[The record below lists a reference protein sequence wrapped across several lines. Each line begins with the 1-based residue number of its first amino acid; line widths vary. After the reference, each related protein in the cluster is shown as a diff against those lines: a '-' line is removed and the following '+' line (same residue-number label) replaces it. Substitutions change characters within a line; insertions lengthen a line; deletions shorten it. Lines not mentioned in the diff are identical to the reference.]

1 MQRLSSVVAR
11 LIRMRAYPGMC
22 VMAGMEIPMEET
34 GIHCA
39 LQPLSSKQVVKG
51 NVVRIDVRDLFDN
64 IPTTVPF
71 LPSQLTAF
79 PELYWIET

>member
-64 IPTTVPF
+64 IPTTEVFSSGVMVLVP
-71 LPSQLTAF
+71 
-79 PELYWIET
+79 